1 MVGLGIHLHFVLK
14 RFWSWHAKCYGT
26 VGSRLLERQHQADR
40 SLLRH
45 PKRPNHWKIL
55 GKQGPSVRFAYRL
68 AAVLPHASVKPART
82 TGSVRVAAQNRG
94 FLESAG

>member
-14 RFWSWHAKCYGT
+14 RFWSRHAKCYGT
-26 VGSRLLERQHQADR
+26 VGSRLLERQDQADR

-55 GKQGPSVRFAYRL
+55 RKQGPEMRYDYR
-68 AAVLPHASVKPART
+68 AVVVLPMPALE
-82 TGSVRVAAQNRG
+82 RV
-94 FLESAG
+94 E